1 LPEHRNVGTVRL
13 DPMNAPM
20 TEHTPNGRAATKP
33 GGPLLNLPNQL
44 TLLRLVMTPV
54 LLVLLS
60 IDRLECYAAGYVIFI
75 AATITDYYDGRIA
88 RARNLITNFGKLM
101 DPLADKILICTVFVM
116 MVGMPELAV
125 PRWTVV
131 VIIAREFLVTGVR
144 SLAASEGVIIA
155 ANKYGKTKA
164 VLQMVY
170 VHVFLGLL
178 IIQNLVALWL
188 PALTTEYA
196 WVLLEASFWAIIG
209 VAIYTVYSGVRYAQ
223 LNWRVLGLGS

>member
-1 LPEHRNVGTVRL
+1 
-13 DPMNAPM
+13 
-20 TEHTPNGRAATKP
+20 
-33 GGPLLNLPNQL
+33 
-44 TLLRLVMTPV
+44 
-54 LLVLLS
+54 
-60 IDRLECYAAGYVIFI
+60 
-75 AATITDYYDGRIA
+75 
-88 RARNLITNFGKLM
+88 
-101 DPLADKILICTVFVM
+101 
-116 MVGMPELAV
+116 MPELAV